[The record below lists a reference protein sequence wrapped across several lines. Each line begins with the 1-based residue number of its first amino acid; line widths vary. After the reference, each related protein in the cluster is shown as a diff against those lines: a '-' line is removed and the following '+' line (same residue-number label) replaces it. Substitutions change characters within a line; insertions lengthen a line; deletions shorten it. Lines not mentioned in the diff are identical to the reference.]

1 MASAAKGQ
9 YQAAGGFLS
18 LFFFTEGGGAGK
30 SKRGS
35 CLDRTPNL
43 RLNLAQT
50 EGNSSVVSA
59 TRSES
64 ATAEMV
70 ESLEGRV
77 ARRLSGRTLVMVGMM
92 GAGKSSVGRR
102 LAARLAMPF
111 VDADIEIEKAANTS
125 INDIF
130 ERHGE
135 AYFRDGERRVIQRL
149 LDGEPKVLATGG
161 GAFVNPET
169 RAAIKAGAISIWLKA
184 DRDVLM
190 SRVKR
195 RSNRPLLKTANLD
208 TVLDRLIEARN
219 PHYAEATIHVQSRD
233 VAHDVVIDDI
243 LKSLDDYLRRET
255 AAES

>member
-1 MASAAKGQ
+1 MASAAIGRH
-9 YQAAGGFLS
+9 QAAGGFSKL
-18 LFFFTEGGGAGK
+18 LFFTEGGSAGK
-30 SKRGS
+30 SKRRR
-35 CLDRTPNL
+35 CLDRATYL
-43 RLNLAQT
+43 RLNLAET
-50 EGNSSVVSA
+50 KGTSCIVSA
-59 TRSES
+59 RSET
-64 ATAEMV
+64 ATAELA
-70 ESLEGRV
+70 ESLESRV

-102 LAARLAMPF
+102 LAARLGMPF
-111 VDADIEIEKAANTS
+111 VDADTEIEKAANAS

-161 GAFVNPET
+161 GAFINPDT
-169 RAAIKAGAISIWLKA
+169 RAAINATAISIWLKA

-195 RSNRPLLKTANLD
+195 RSNRPLLKAANLD
-208 TVLDRLIEARN
+208 TVLDRLLEERD
-219 PHYAEATIHVQSRD
+219 PYYAEATIHVQSRD

-243 LKSLDDYLRRET
+243 LAALDDYLGPEA
-255 AAES
+255 AAEA